1 MSNATNKVEEIKNT
15 IRNRVAQGAN
25 LSALIDLAH
34 LRAEATNGGDAKLVR
49 ACLLDVFQEVN
60 GEQAV
65 DALLDKLGM

>member
-1 MSNATNKVEEIKNT
+1 LLRNLQNA
-15 IRNRVAQGAN
+15 VAWVDAT
-25 LSALIDLAH
+25 LEADRFLARH
-34 LRAEATNGGDAKLVR
+34 GDAKLVR